1 MRFKEILIYSLIVL
15 VLIVVLSLVQF
26 NIFYMS
32 NRNDVILVVAVII
45 LMAAGAYFGQ
55 LFIKRKSAKTFEV
68 NKAKNQNLLSK
79 RELEV
84 LHLLSLGHSNQE
96 IADKLF
102 VSITT
107 IKTHTSNIY
116 QKLDVKR
123 RTQAVQKG
131 LDLGLI
137 SSPT

>member
-1 MRFKEILIYSLIVL
+1 MRLKEVLLYSSIVIVL
-15 VLIVVLSLVQF
+15 LVVLNLVRF
-26 NIFYMS
+26 NLFFMG
-32 NRNDVILVVAVII
+32 NRNDILLAIGVIVLLAV
-45 LMAAGAYFGQ
+45 GAFVGQ
-55 LFIKRKSAKTFEV
+55 WFIKRKATRSFEI
-68 NKAKNQNLLSK
+68 NTSKSQSILSK

-96 IADKLF
+96 IADQLF

-137 SSPT
+137 SPPT

>member
-32 NRNDVILVVAVII
+32 NRNDVILVVSVII

-55 LFIKRKSAKTFEV
+55 LFVKRKSAKTFEV